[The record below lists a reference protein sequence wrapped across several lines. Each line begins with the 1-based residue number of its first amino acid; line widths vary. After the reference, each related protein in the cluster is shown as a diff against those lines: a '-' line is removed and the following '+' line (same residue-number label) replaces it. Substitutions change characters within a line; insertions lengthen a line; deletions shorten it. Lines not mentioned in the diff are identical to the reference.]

1 MPYFS
6 CKHRQ
11 TCSIFIVIHD
21 IFSDVVI
28 IVVIGKHAL
37 IFVHSFPSHDY
48 KSHHENDNHENYNRT
63 RKDKLLP
70 LVACKK
76 KDKELILILQFCYY
90 QVTILL
96 SSQYDSSKVLLQ
108 NKLHFSTTS
117 KPVVNQLR
125 FEKRFYAE
133 VQIMGINGKNFHC
146 LVSGI

>member
-1 MPYFS
+1 MGEKFS
-6 CKHRQ
+6 IGTKTPHKQTNKWHDIGVWLYTKIIAFFWWNNTNAIQYLQ

-48 KSHHENDNHENYNRT
+48 KSHHENDNQENYNRT

-76 KDKELILILQFCYY
+76 KGKELILILQFCNIKWHPEY
-90 QVTILL
+90 
-96 SSQYDSSKVLLQ
+96 
-108 NKLHFSTTS
+108 
-117 KPVVNQLR
+117 
-125 FEKRFYAE
+125 
-133 VQIMGINGKNFHC
+133 IN
-146 LVSGI
+146 IT